1 MVCRNRKLGAM
12 RTPDI
17 ILTCYT
23 VKTYD
28 VSCGTECWP
37 GKRLGRG
44 AKQKFFQTACKPP
57 EALAVGQSWPIELV
71 DQEVDGQ
78 LQGPINKLIRKLTIF
93 GVDLL
98 DERPVATVAKDV
110 A

>member
-1 MVCRNRKLGAM
+1 MVCRNRRQGPM
-12 RTPDI
+12 RAPEI
-17 ILTCYT
+17 ILTHYT
-23 VKTYD
+23 EKTYD

-57 EALAVGQSWPIELV
+57 EALAVGQSWPLELV

-78 LQGPINKLIRKLTIF
+78 LQGPIDKLIRKLAIF

-98 DERPVATVAKDV
+98 DERPVTTVAKDV